1 MQMIN
6 YFKQVLE
13 TVYKIFLIF
22 FFIIQFKIRLI
33 FWQQITE
40 TVLFESFLKD
50 ENSRLFIQN
59 YFPTLFI
66 RFNYLYSLSLSNS
79 ENEL

>member
-1 MQMIN
+1 MIN

-13 TVYKIFLIF
+13 TVYKLILVF

-40 TVLFESFLKD
+40 TILFESFLKD
-50 ENSRLFIQN
+50 ENSQIFIAN
-59 YFPTLFI
+59 YFPNLYI
-66 RFNYLYSLSLSNS
+66 RFNYLYSLSLTNS
-79 ENEL
+79 ENEP